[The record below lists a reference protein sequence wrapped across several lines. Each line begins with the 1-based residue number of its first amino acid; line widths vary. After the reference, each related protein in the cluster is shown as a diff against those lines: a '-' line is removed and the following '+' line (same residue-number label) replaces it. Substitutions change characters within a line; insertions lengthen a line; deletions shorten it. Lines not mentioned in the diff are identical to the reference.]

1 MIHHVGYRIRRVLPG
16 SGSGASLGHDT
27 QRRDRSTGC
36 ERAVLPEPTFEA
48 QRPCAGPGK
57 TIGRQKFR
65 AVNQRSHARPLTGEV
80 SALMTTDSGF
90 CLDHAWAFATPAQAL
105 ADMEIANADIDV
117 PSLDEA
123 EDEIG
128 ISGWIDPE
136 IRSARRGVRATSRGS
151 LSDPLHAQMSSRARA
166 KAPAAPKQDAFRAG
180 REAMLR
186 DIADEVA
193 WTRQEIG
200 KEALDARVMA
210 ALAKV
215 PRELFVPA
223 MERRFAFANG
233 PLPIGHGQTISQPY
247 IVALMTDLLEPRPDS
262 VILEIGTGSGYQT
275 AVLAELVHRVYSVE
289 IIAALAAEAQAR
301 LRRLGYD
308 NVFIRHGDGWQGWP
322 EHAPY
327 DGIIV
332 TAAAPQLPPA
342 LLEQL
347 KPGGRLVIPIGA
359 PGDIQQLKVVSKRAD
374 ASVSQRD
381 VLRVAFVPM
390 TRELR

>member
-1 MIHHVGYRIRRVLPG
+1 
-16 SGSGASLGHDT
+16 
-27 QRRDRSTGC
+27 
-36 ERAVLPEPTFEA
+36 
-48 QRPCAGPGK
+48 
-57 TIGRQKFR
+57 
-65 AVNQRSHARPLTGEV
+65 
-80 SALMTTDSGF
+80 
-90 CLDHAWAFATPAQAL
+90 
-105 ADMEIANADIDV
+105 
-117 PSLDEA
+117 
-123 EDEIG
+123 
-128 ISGWIDPE
+128 
-136 IRSARRGVRATSRGS
+136 
-151 LSDPLHAQMSSRARA
+151 
-166 KAPAAPKQDAFRAG
+166 
-180 REAMLR
+180 MLR

-210 ALAKV
+210 ALAKA

-262 VILEIGTGSGYQT
+262 VILEIGAGSGYQT
-275 AVLAELVHRVYSVE
+275 AVLAELVHQVYSVE

-347 KPGGRLVIPIGA
+347 KPGGRLVIPLGA

-374 ASVSQRD
+374 GSVSQRD

>member
-1 MIHHVGYRIRRVLPG
+1 
-16 SGSGASLGHDT
+16 
-27 QRRDRSTGC
+27 
-36 ERAVLPEPTFEA
+36 
-48 QRPCAGPGK
+48 
-57 TIGRQKFR
+57 
-65 AVNQRSHARPLTGEV
+65 
-80 SALMTTDSGF
+80 
-90 CLDHAWAFATPAQAL
+90 
-105 ADMEIANADIDV
+105 
-117 PSLDEA
+117 
-123 EDEIG
+123 
-128 ISGWIDPE
+128 
-136 IRSARRGVRATSRGS
+136 
-151 LSDPLHAQMSSRARA
+151 
-166 KAPAAPKQDAFRAG
+166 
-180 REAMLR
+180 MLR

-223 MERRFAFANG
+223 VEHRFAFANG

-262 VILEIGTGSGYQT
+262 VILEIGAGSGYQT
-275 AVLAELVHRVYSVE
+275 VVLAELVHQVYSVE

-301 LRRLGYD
+301 LQRLGYD

-322 EHAPY
+322 EHAHY
-327 DGIIV
+327 DEIIV

-347 KPGGRLVIPIGA
+347 KPGGRLVIPLDA
-359 PGDIQQLKVVSKRAD
+359 AGDIQQLKVVSKRAD
-374 ASVSQRD
+374 GSVSQRD

>member
-1 MIHHVGYRIRRVLPG
+1 
-16 SGSGASLGHDT
+16 
-27 QRRDRSTGC
+27 
-36 ERAVLPEPTFEA
+36 
-48 QRPCAGPGK
+48 
-57 TIGRQKFR
+57 
-65 AVNQRSHARPLTGEV
+65 
-80 SALMTTDSGF
+80 
-90 CLDHAWAFATPAQAL
+90 
-105 ADMEIANADIDV
+105 
-117 PSLDEA
+117 
-123 EDEIG
+123 
-128 ISGWIDPE
+128 
-136 IRSARRGVRATSRGS
+136 
-151 LSDPLHAQMSSRARA
+151 MSSRARA
-166 KAPAAPKQDAFRAG
+166 KAPAAPKQDAFRAE

-262 VILEIGTGSGYQT
+262 VILEIGAGSGYQT
-275 AVLAELVHRVYSVE
+275 AVLAELVHQVYSVE

-347 KPGGRLVIPIGA
+347 KPGGRLVIPLGA

-374 ASVSQRD
+374 GSVSQRD

>member
-1 MIHHVGYRIRRVLPG
+1 
-16 SGSGASLGHDT
+16 
-27 QRRDRSTGC
+27 
-36 ERAVLPEPTFEA
+36 
-48 QRPCAGPGK
+48 
-57 TIGRQKFR
+57 
-65 AVNQRSHARPLTGEV
+65 
-80 SALMTTDSGF
+80 
-90 CLDHAWAFATPAQAL
+90 
-105 ADMEIANADIDV
+105 
-117 PSLDEA
+117 
-123 EDEIG
+123 
-128 ISGWIDPE
+128 
-136 IRSARRGVRATSRGS
+136 
-151 LSDPLHAQMSSRARA
+151 MSSRARA
-166 KAPAAPKQDAFRAG
+166 KAPAAPKQDAFRAE

-223 MERRFAFANG
+223 VERRFAFANG

-262 VILEIGTGSGYQT
+262 VILEIGAGSGYQT
-275 AVLAELVHRVYSVE
+275 AVLAELVHQVYSVE

-308 NVFIRHGDGWQGWP
+308 NVSIRHGDGWQGWP

-347 KPGGRLVIPIGA
+347 KPGGRLVIPLGA
-359 PGDIQQLKVVSKRAD
+359 AGDIQQLKVVSKRAD
-374 ASVSQRD
+374 GSVSQRD

>member
-1 MIHHVGYRIRRVLPG
+1 
-16 SGSGASLGHDT
+16 
-27 QRRDRSTGC
+27 
-36 ERAVLPEPTFEA
+36 
-48 QRPCAGPGK
+48 
-57 TIGRQKFR
+57 
-65 AVNQRSHARPLTGEV
+65 
-80 SALMTTDSGF
+80 
-90 CLDHAWAFATPAQAL
+90 
-105 ADMEIANADIDV
+105 
-117 PSLDEA
+117 
-123 EDEIG
+123 
-128 ISGWIDPE
+128 
-136 IRSARRGVRATSRGS
+136 
-151 LSDPLHAQMSSRARA
+151 MSSRARA
-166 KAPAAPKQDAFRAG
+166 KAPAAPKQDAFRAE

-210 ALAKV
+210 ALAKA

-233 PLPIGHGQTISQPY
+233 SLPIGHGQTISQPY

-262 VILEIGTGSGYQT
+262 VILEIGAGSGYQT

-347 KPGGRLVIPIGA
+347 KPGGRLVIPLGA
-359 PGDIQQLKVVSKRAD
+359 AGDIQQLKVVSKRAD
-374 ASVSQRD
+374 GSVSQRD

>member
-1 MIHHVGYRIRRVLPG
+1 
-16 SGSGASLGHDT
+16 
-27 QRRDRSTGC
+27 
-36 ERAVLPEPTFEA
+36 
-48 QRPCAGPGK
+48 
-57 TIGRQKFR
+57 
-65 AVNQRSHARPLTGEV
+65 
-80 SALMTTDSGF
+80 
-90 CLDHAWAFATPAQAL
+90 
-105 ADMEIANADIDV
+105 
-117 PSLDEA
+117 
-123 EDEIG
+123 
-128 ISGWIDPE
+128 
-136 IRSARRGVRATSRGS
+136 
-151 LSDPLHAQMSSRARA
+151 MSSRARA
-166 KAPAAPKQDAFRAG
+166 KVPAAPKQDAFRAE

-262 VILEIGTGSGYQT
+262 VILEIGAGSGYQT
-275 AVLAELVHRVYSVE
+275 AVLAELVHQVYSVE

-347 KPGGRLVIPIGA
+347 KPGGRLVIPLGA

-374 ASVSQRD
+374 GSVSQRD

>member
-1 MIHHVGYRIRRVLPG
+1 
-16 SGSGASLGHDT
+16 
-27 QRRDRSTGC
+27 
-36 ERAVLPEPTFEA
+36 
-48 QRPCAGPGK
+48 
-57 TIGRQKFR
+57 
-65 AVNQRSHARPLTGEV
+65 
-80 SALMTTDSGF
+80 
-90 CLDHAWAFATPAQAL
+90 
-105 ADMEIANADIDV
+105 
-117 PSLDEA
+117 
-123 EDEIG
+123 
-128 ISGWIDPE
+128 
-136 IRSARRGVRATSRGS
+136 
-151 LSDPLHAQMSSRARA
+151 MSSRARA
-166 KAPAAPKQDAFRAG
+166 KAPAAPKQDAFRAE

-262 VILEIGTGSGYQT
+262 VILEIGAGSGYQT

-347 KPGGRLVIPIGA
+347 KPGGRLVIPLGA
-359 PGDIQQLKVVSKRAD
+359 AGDIQQLKVVSKRAD
-374 ASVSQRD
+374 GSVSQRD